1 VNWLDVAIL
10 LVIGL
15 TIMGGWRTGF
25 IRRVFSWAGIIA
37 GVALASWVLPRI
49 VGPVNSNATASRFLL
64 AALVL
69 FLGGTLGQLLGSV
82 IGDRVKHSIPDD
94 RLGRADR
101 ILGSAVGVA
110 AVGLLLWVLLPTVA
124 DVPGWPSEGV
134 RTSAV
139 ASWFDDQL
147 GQPPIALGGLSRSLG
162 LSGLPTVFSALQ
174 PSPKPL
180 PPPPD
185 SPLDPKLLDAVE
197 RSVVKVSGP
206 SCGLLQS
213 GSGVVVAPGL
223 VATNAHVIAANGST
237 TVTTQDGERYSATP
251 IAFDPRLDLA
261 LLSARSLKRPPL
273 PLSDARVGDFGSALG
288 YAGGGPLTVNSYR
301 ISERIKAAGRDIYD
315 SAALTRTI
323 FVMGSTLARGDSGGP
338 LVSPAGEVVG
348 LVFAIA
354 PDRPG
359 VAYGIVGSD
368 VAAMVRSADASRA
381 VSTGPCKG

>member
-1 VNWLDVAIL
+1 MNWLDLAIL
-10 LVIGL
+10 VVVGL
-15 TIMGGWRTGF
+15 ALTAGWRTGF
-25 IRRVFSWAGIIA
+25 IRRVFSWAGIIG
-37 GVALASWVLPRI
+37 GVAMASWLLPRI
-49 VGPVNSNATASRFLL
+49 VGPVSSTATASRFLL

-69 FLGGTLGQLLGSV
+69 FLGGTLGQFLGAV
-82 IGDRVKHSIPDD
+82 LGDRVKRSIPDD
-94 RLGRADR
+94 KLGRSDR
-101 ILGSAVGVA
+101 VLGSLVGLV
-110 AVGLLLWVLLPTVA
+110 AVGLLLWVLLPTIA

-134 RTSAV
+134 RTSAT
-139 ASWFDDQL
+139 ASWFDDHL

-174 PSPKPL
+174 PSPKAT
-180 PPPPD
+180 PPPPE
-185 SPLDPKLLDAVE
+185 SPLDPKLLDTVK

-237 TVTTQDGERYSATP
+237 TVSTNDGERYSATP

-261 LLSARSLKRPPL
+261 LLSVRSLKRPAL

-301 ISERIKAAGRDIYD
+301 ISERINAAGRDIYD
-315 SAALTRTI
+315 SAAVTRTI
-323 FVMGSTLARGDSGGP
+323 FVMGATLARGDSGGP
-338 LVSPAGEVVG
+338 LVSPEGEVVG

-368 VAAMVRSADASRA
+368 VAAMVRSADAGRA
-381 VSTGPCKG
+381 VSTGPCNG